1 MENVEGFLKASARA
15 IEVAD
20 VVLSVVLRLTVQP
33 TAHFLKAART
43 ALMEL

>member
-15 IEVAD
+15 IEMTN
-20 VVLSVVLRLTVQP
+20 VVLSVVRLTVQP